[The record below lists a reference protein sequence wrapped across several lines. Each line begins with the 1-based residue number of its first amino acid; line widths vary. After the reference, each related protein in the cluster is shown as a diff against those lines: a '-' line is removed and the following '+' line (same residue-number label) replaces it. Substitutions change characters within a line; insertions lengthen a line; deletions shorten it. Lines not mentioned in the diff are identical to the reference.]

1 LRWTRNPQEQ
11 EKAGCPA
18 PGVLDEIDVE
28 GIGFIRKIVRI
39 AEWVWKIADE
49 RVGCIEICPIENGV
63 GGAKGNDGGEDG
75 KNKHDHT

>member
-1 LRWTRNPQEQ
+1 LRWTRSPQEQ

-28 GIGFIRKIVRI
+28 KIGFVRKIVRL

-49 RVGCIEICPIENGV
+49 RVRCIEICPVENGI

-75 KNKHDHT
+75 KNKHVHT

>member
-1 LRWTRNPQEQ
+1 MRWARNPQEQ

-28 GIGFIRKIVRI
+28 RIGFVRKVVRM
-39 AEWVWKIADE
+39 AEWVWKLADE
-49 RVGCIEICPIENGV
+49 RVGCIKICAVEDGV
-63 GGAKGNDGGEDG
+63 GSAEGNDGREDG